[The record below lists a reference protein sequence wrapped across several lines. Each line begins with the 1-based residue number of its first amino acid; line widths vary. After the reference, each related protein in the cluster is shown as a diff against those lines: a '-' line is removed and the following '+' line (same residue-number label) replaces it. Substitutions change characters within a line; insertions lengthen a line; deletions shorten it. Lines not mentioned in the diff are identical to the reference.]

1 MRKKFLHLIAR
12 WSVTHTWWMTVGILV
27 LTLFFA
33 YRASTLQMRTG
44 FDSLLPGDNPR
55 TAEFNRI
62 LEEFQNDSNIMLLA
76 KGNEDSLKAYARGVK
91 PLLED
96 FDEWVA
102 SVHIQI
108 PEDFYRRNALKL
120 LPPDQLDNF
129 GSMFYDPNLVPFL
142 HNLNNSFE
150 GEYQQNDEALN
161 SRRDELAAVRFLDG
175 LEMFVD
181 IQSEVLNGESREGVG
196 QKAVDAI
203 TFGETFMLSPNKD
216 MILIFIEPTFNMMI
230 EPAELQESVDGIEK
244 IIKEASTQYGVIAGL
259 TGSIV
264 LGRDEYKAFTS
275 DSWTVSILAL
285 IGIFIL
291 FVISFRMWVSPLLAI
306 LTVIMGVTWAMGF
319 SSFLVEY
326 LSMMT
331 AMMSVILIGLGIDF
345 SVHIISG
352 YTEKRNQG
360 LDVQISMQETLLRFG
375 PGIMTGGI
383 TTGLAFLTLMISETV
398 GMQEMGLMAGVGIIF
413 TMLATIIILPT
424 MLVIRERLLK
434 NFNKSLP
441 PKDVSYPFLGRIAEF
456 TAKYRWIM
464 GIVFLLFTGFLL
476 KRAVNMSVD
485 YNYLNMEPVG
495 LESIKLQE
503 ELIEAF
509 DLSSDFV
516 MFTTDNLEDTRALT
530 RQAREMETTGWVE
543 SISDYLPDSDGL
555 EEQYRFLQDL
565 RRNLENREIRKQM
578 SSHDMNMYR
587 KEMERLEANIIELQD
602 LSFLGGQDKVYDK
615 AIKLVGEAGDSLDRG
630 NITQF
635 INALDT
641 GLTKIELTYFQQQFS
656 KAFKSTIIE
665 MANTEPLTL
674 DNLPSEIKNRF
685 TGKSGNIFII
695 NVYPE
700 KNIWEDSR
708 FLYRFTDEATELS
721 EKATGLPPIFVELM
735 DIMSKDGKKA
745 TYLAIIAVFLVL
757 LLDFRSLK
765 YALVGMVPLIFGA
778 IWMTGLME
786 ISGLKFTMM
795 NILAVPLII
804 GIGIDDGVHILHRW
818 KIEKNLD
825 IVYRSTGKAILLTS
839 LTTMLGFGSLWFA
852 TYRGL
857 GSMGIALF
865 IGVGTCFLATLF
877 IIPAILGSQ
886 NKQ

>member
-1 MRKKFLHLIAR
+1 
-12 WSVTHTWWMTVGILV
+12 
-27 LTLFFA
+27 
-33 YRASTLQMRTG
+33 
-44 FDSLLPGDNPR
+44 
-55 TAEFNRI
+55 
-62 LEEFQNDSNIMLLA
+62 
-76 KGNEDSLKAYARGVK
+76 
-91 PLLED
+91 
-96 FDEWVA
+96 
-102 SVHIQI
+102 
-108 PEDFYRRNALKL
+108 
-120 LPPDQLDNF
+120 
-129 GSMFYDPNLVPFL
+129 
-142 HNLNNSFE
+142 
-150 GEYQQNDEALN
+150 
-161 SRRDELAAVRFLDG
+161 
-175 LEMFVD
+175 
-181 IQSEVLNGESREGVG
+181 
-196 QKAVDAI
+196 
-203 TFGETFMLSPNKD
+203 
-216 MILIFIEPTFNMMI
+216 
-230 EPAELQESVDGIEK
+230 
-244 IIKEASTQYGVIAGL
+244 
-259 TGSIV
+259 
-264 LGRDEYKAFTS
+264 
-275 DSWTVSILAL
+275 
-285 IGIFIL
+285 
-291 FVISFRMWVSPLLAI
+291 
-306 LTVIMGVTWAMGF
+306 
-319 SSFLVEY
+319 
-326 LSMMT
+326 MMT
-331 AMMSVILIGLGIDF
+331 AMMSVILIGSGIDF

-383 TTGLAFLTLMISETV
+383 TTGMAFLTLMISETV

-464 GIVFLLFTGFLL
+464 GIFFLLITGFLL

-516 MFTTDNLEDTRALT
+516 MFTTDNLDDARELT

-602 LSFLGGQDKVYDK
+602 LAFLGGQDKVYDK

-877 IIPAILGSQ
+877 IIPAILGLQ